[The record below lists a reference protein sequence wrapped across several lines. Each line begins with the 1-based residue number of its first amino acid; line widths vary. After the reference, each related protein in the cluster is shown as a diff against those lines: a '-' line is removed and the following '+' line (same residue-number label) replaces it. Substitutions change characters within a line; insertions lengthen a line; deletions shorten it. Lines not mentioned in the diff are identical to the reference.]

1 MNTTSLTKYY
11 FDNKEADR
19 AVAFIETMLRH
30 SKGDKAGELLL
41 LEEWQKERIVKPI
54 FGWKNKKTHLRKYRT
69 IYVEIARKNGKST
82 LGASLA
88 LYALFCDKEYGAE
101 IFSVAGDRAQAS
113 IIFNLAKSMIE
124 QSPELFQ
131 RSKLFRNSIIFP
143 AKGNT
148 YKVLSSDSKLQHGHN
163 CHVCVFDEVHT
174 QPTDEL
180 WNVMSTSTASRS
192 QPIMIAMT
200 TAGSSKTDNNICW
213 QLHDYATKVR
223 DGIIKDDSF
232 LPVIFS
238 ADEDDDITCEKTWMK
253 ANPNYGVSVK
263 KEYLKKESQKAIDL
277 PSYENSFRRLH
288 LSQWVTNETKWL
300 SDKQWMECYEPIDIE
315 SLKGLSCYGGL
326 DLASVRDLSS
336 LVLYFPMEDKK
347 DVVLSFFWCPYE
359 SIYNRT
365 MKDKLN
371 YNQWSQDGFIHATDG
386 DVQDYSFIIKKI
398 NELREIYDIKTIG
411 YDRWNSSSTIV
422 TLVNDGM
429 NMSPFG
435 QGWASMSAPTKELET
450 RVLKKQINHLNN
462 PVMRWMISNVQIK
475 MDEAENI
482 KIDKKKSTEKV
493 DGIVSLVMSIGELLT
508 DEAPGQS
515 VYSDRGLIII

>member
-1 MNTTSLTKYY
+1 
-11 FDNKEADR
+11 
-19 AVAFIETMLRH
+19 
-30 SKGDKAGELLL
+30 
-41 LEEWQKERIVKPI
+41 
-54 FGWKNKKTHLRKYRT
+54 
-69 IYVEIARKNGKST
+69 
-82 LGASLA
+82 
-88 LYALFCDKEYGAE
+88 
-101 IFSVAGDRAQAS
+101 
-113 IIFNLAKSMIE
+113 
-124 QSPELFQ
+124 
-131 RSKLFRNSIIFP
+131 
-143 AKGNT
+143 
-148 YKVLSSDSKLQHGHN
+148 
-163 CHVCVFDEVHT
+163 
-174 QPTDEL
+174 
-180 WNVMSTSTASRS
+180 
-192 QPIMIAMT
+192 
-200 TAGSSKTDNNICW
+200 
-213 QLHDYATKVR
+213 
-223 DGIIKDDSF
+223 
-232 LPVIFS
+232 
-238 ADEDDDITCEKTWMK
+238 
-253 ANPNYGVSVK
+253 
-263 KEYLKKESQKAIDL
+263 
-277 PSYENSFRRLH
+277 
-288 LSQWVTNETKWL
+288 
-300 SDKQWMECYEPIDIE
+300 
-315 SLKGLSCYGGL
+315 
-326 DLASVRDLSS
+326 
-336 LVLYFPMEDKK
+336 MEDKK

-411 YDRWNSSSTIV
+411 FDRWNSSSTIV

-482 KIDKKKSTEKV
+482 KIDKKRSTEKV